1 MKRNNEE
8 HQIQVGLFEWIDLQK
23 EIYPALKNAF
33 AIPNGG
39 SRNEIEA
46 ANLKAEGVKAGVL
59 DVCLAYPSNGFHGL
73 FIEHKTKKGKL
84 SKDKPI
90 YHKSKY
96 RGNKVIR
103 YIREGQ
109 ETWFERLVEAGY
121 CCRVSRSVYESID
134 ILKIYLGIG

>member
-23 EIYPALKNAF
+23 NKYPALKNTF

-39 SRNEIEA
+39 SRHILEA
-46 ANLKAEGVKAGVL
+46 ANLKAEGVKSGIPDIL
-59 DVCLAYPSNGFHGL
+59 LAFPSKCFHGL
-73 FIEHKTKKGKL
+73 FIEHKTAKGKL

-90 YHKSKY
+90 KDKSG
-96 RGNKVIR
+96 RIR

-109 ETWFERLVEAGY
+109 ETWFYRLTEAGY
-121 CCRVSRSVYESID
+121 CCMISRSIDESID
-134 ILKIYLGIG
+134 MFKRYLGIT